1 MDKYSSELGVVTQSL
16 IATHSIE
23 HVGSKARYLNVVRD
37 VINVVPVVWIADNIV
52 RPRLTSRTVTAMFSC
67 HIGRSDFR

>member
-1 MDKYSSELGVVTQSL
+1 MDKYSSELGVITQSL

-23 HVGSKARYLNVVRD
+23 HGGSKARYLNVVRD

-52 RPRLTSRTVTAMFSC
+52 RLWLTSRTVAAMVKC